1 LSTPFQNRIVGT
13 VIVAAAVI
21 IFLPNLLDGKKKSN
35 QTDFEKIPQTPTFTG
50 EMIKKPF
57 PEQKLVRKDKTTVLN
72 EQAQD
77 DLLQINTIT
86 QSDKQS
92 NSKTK
97 AVKDQVTKANVEKI
111 KVTPAI
117 KVKKIVANTPLKPKP
132 VITKPVLGKQPP
144 KSVNKE
150 AWVIQL
156 GSFRHKSNVAEL
168 MSKLKRNGYTAFTK
182 PIKTKQGTLTKV
194 FVGPE
199 LIKVS
204 LMKKIAALKKLTNV
218 QGKIARFSPTK

>member
-1 LSTPFQNRIVGT
+1 
-13 VIVAAAVI
+13 
-21 IFLPNLLDGKKKSN
+21 
-35 QTDFEKIPQTPTFTG
+35 
-50 EMIKKPF
+50 MIKKPF

-144 KSVNKE
+144 KSVNK
-150 AWVIQL
+150 
-156 GSFRHKSNVAEL
+156 
-168 MSKLKRNGYTAFTK
+168 
-182 PIKTKQGTLTKV
+182 
-194 FVGPE
+194 
-199 LIKVS
+199 
-204 LMKKIAALKKLTNV
+204 
-218 QGKIARFSPTK
+218 